1 MKVNNYVIRNLDI
14 LDYAISRA
22 FKDRFILRLSKNKM
36 IYLYDTDECGRDRLV
51 KSKSEL
57 VDILQC
63 GNLMEFTY
71 PKDKNVMKNV
81 LKEIGVI

>member
-1 MKVNNYVIRNLDI
+1 MKVNDYVIKNLDI

-71 PKDKNVMKNV
+71 PKDKKVMQK
-81 LKEIGVI
+81 LLERIGVI